1 MTILSTATTGKR
13 IVPVFAL
20 IYGVDGIVKTTF
32 AASAPNPIFLGA
44 ETGTNQLD
52 VSRLPAPDNYAEFL
66 QQVHALRTEPHN
78 YRTVVI
84 DSLDW
89 LEPLI
94 WAQVCSEANVASI
107 ELAFGGFG
115 KGYSRSLDNWRQVIR
130 ALQLLQKRM
139 HVILIAHAQIKK
151 FDDPDATASYDR
163 YLVALNEKAAN
174 LLRQAV
180 DAVLFANFKVKV
192 INVREGTQGAKGKG
206 RGSAARVMYTEC
218 RPAFDAKNRF
228 NLPFEMPLDWK
239 VFGAAVKEFY
249 GVKAPPAEPPT
260 STEAAP
266 PSSPV
271 PASNS
276 EIPRVE
282 DPTKETPKEQTVEK
296 PF

>member
-20 IYGVDGIVKTTF
+20 IYGVDGIGKTTF

-52 VSRLPAPDNYAEFL
+52 VSRLPAPNSYAEFL
-66 QQVHALRTEPHN
+66 QQVHALRTEKHD
-78 YRTVVI
+78 YKTAVI

-107 ELAFGGFG
+107 ELAYGGFG
-115 KGYSRSLDNWRQVIR
+115 KGYSKAMDNWRQVIR
-130 ALQLLQKRM
+130 ALQLVQRRM

-151 FDDPDATASYDR
+151 FEDPEAIASYDR

-180 DAVLFANFKVKV
+180 DVVLFANYKTKV
-192 INVREGTQGAKGKG
+192 INIREGTQGAKGKG
-206 RGSAARVMYTEC
+206 RGTAERVMYTET

-228 NLPFEMPLDWK
+228 GLPFELPLDWK

-249 GVKAPPAEPPT
+249 GVKAPLVPVAPPAAPPAPV
-260 STEAAP
+260 EAAP
-266 PSSPV
+266 P
-271 PASNS
+271 PAPEPETVTPGANS
-276 EIPRVE
+276 EN
-282 DPTKETPKEQTVEK
+282 EK
-296 PF
+296 GQYAV